1 MIKSKTMK
9 KIYYIAVLILSALF
23 LGACS
28 DKDAGS
34 GVFAEAEDVPVSTY
48 LAQDEEGR
56 FTVWVELLKKAD
68 LYNALNISGSNTC
81 FVPTDEAMKKYFT
94 SNNISGVSAISKDDA
109 KILIKYHTISGKSI
123 THSSFVDGVIPDTV
137 ASGDFLSISIR
148 EGGLSQIYVN
158 DEARIE
164 KLSIKVSNGVIHILE
179 TALTPITETVYG
191 KLSKDKFSI
200 FRSLVDATGYNERL
214 DVISYVENYVERKYK
229 YTLFAEPNEV
239 FGEYQTVE
247 QVAAMLG
254 AEDDNYK
261 DESNALNQFVAYHIL
276 TQQYGYSE
284 LANANTNV
292 SPLAPKRLMSLKDVD
307 GTFFINYNS
316 ENGDG
321 VTLREYNI
329 NCKNG
334 IIHELNSILEIYT
347 PKPTTVTWE
356 LTDYSDLASLFS
368 SVYRV
373 TSASSTSTKYVTD
386 DDGVSC
392 FTWRTVPETKVNNSV
407 AYRIAPSDNVR
418 KSAVNRDYLL
428 LSLGLSGWIEMK
440 TPTILAGKY
449 TVKIGYYSPQG
460 SSKSGLLSFIFDGN
474 ILSSLMLNGD
484 SNSSAAYKKDITLGT
499 LEFTDMDTHTLRIL
513 AGDSNTTEIDYIKFV
528 PVN

>member
-200 FRSLVDATGYNERL
+200 FRSLVDATGDNARL
-214 DVISYVENYVERKYK
+214 DLIS
-229 YTLFAEPNEV
+229 
-239 FGEYQTVE
+239 
-247 QVAAMLG
+247 
-254 AEDDNYK
+254 
-261 DESNALNQFVAYHIL
+261 
-276 TQQYGYSE
+276 
-284 LANANTNV
+284 
-292 SPLAPKRLMSLKDVD
+292 
-307 GTFFINYNS
+307 
-316 ENGDG
+316 
-321 VTLREYNI
+321 
-329 NCKNG
+329 
-334 IIHELNSILEIYT
+334 
-347 PKPTTVTWE
+347 
-356 LTDYSDLASLFS
+356 
-368 SVYRV
+368 
-373 TSASSTSTKYVTD
+373 
-386 DDGVSC
+386 
-392 FTWRTVPETKVNNSV
+392 
-407 AYRIAPSDNVR
+407 
-418 KSAVNRDYLL
+418 
-428 LSLGLSGWIEMK
+428 
-440 TPTILAGKY
+440 
-449 TVKIGYYSPQG
+449 
-460 SSKSGLLSFIFDGN
+460 
-474 ILSSLMLNGD
+474 
-484 SNSSAAYKKDITLGT
+484 
-499 LEFTDMDTHTLRIL
+499 
-513 AGDSNTTEIDYIKFV
+513 
-528 PVN
+528 

>member
-1 MIKSKTMK
+1 M
-9 KIYYIAVLILSALF
+9 LF
-23 LGACS
+23 RS
-28 DKDAGS
+28 
-34 GVFAEAEDVPVSTY
+34 
-48 LAQDEEGR
+48 
-56 FTVWVELLKKAD
+56 
-68 LYNALNISGSNTC
+68 
-81 FVPTDEAMKKYFT
+81 
-94 SNNISGVSAISKDDA
+94 
-109 KILIKYHTISGKSI
+109 
-123 THSSFVDGVIPDTV
+123 
-137 ASGDFLSISIR
+137 
-148 EGGLSQIYVN
+148 
-158 DEARIE
+158 
-164 KLSIKVSNGVIHILE
+164 
-179 TALTPITETVYG
+179 
-191 KLSKDKFSI
+191 
-200 FRSLVDATGYNERL
+200 RSLVDATGYNERL

-373 TSASSTSTKYVTD
+373 TSASSTSTKYVD
-386 DDGVSC
+386 NGGEC
-392 FTWRTVPETKVNNSV
+392 FLK
-407 AYRIAPSDNVR
+407 
-418 KSAVNRDYLL
+418 
-428 LSLGLSGWIEMK
+428 LSPPLFFL
-440 TPTILAGKY
+440 
-449 TVKIGYYSPQG
+449 
-460 SSKSGLLSFIFDGN
+460 
-474 ILSSLMLNGD
+474 
-484 SNSSAAYKKDITLGT
+484 
-499 LEFTDMDTHTLRIL
+499 
-513 AGDSNTTEIDYIKFV
+513 
-528 PVN
+528 